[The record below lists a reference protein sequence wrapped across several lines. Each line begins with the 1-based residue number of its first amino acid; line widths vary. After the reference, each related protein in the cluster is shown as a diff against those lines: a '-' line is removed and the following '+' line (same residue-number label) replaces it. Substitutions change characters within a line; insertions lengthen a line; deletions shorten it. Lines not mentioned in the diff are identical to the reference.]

1 MSDQIKQQLREAYE
15 YIKNGQRDQ
24 ARAVLDPVVN
34 SDPNNA
40 DAWWLM
46 AMAVSTPA
54 DMRNALENVIRI
66 KPDHANARQML
77 DKMNAQF
84 FPSTPAASAPPTAPA
99 PIPPTPAA
107 PPPTPSAAPT
117 QQIAP
122 QPPSPVIPPAPA
134 LSSAPPTPP
143 TPPAPTARPASGS
156 QMGESLDDL
165 FAPLPSAP
173 AGPAAPRTTAPA
185 DDLFAPLPSASTGP
199 AAPKSTFPED
209 DMFAP
214 LPAGSPAPVYTPPP
228 YNPATAQKGRNP
240 IVYLLIALGI
250 AAICVCGVCVGLPLL
265 GGVAV
270 LGDPTVQAG
279 FSTAGAIIGTGVS
292 LVQAPDSLPTNAKEQ
307 GSISANQSKTGRLG
321 ALDQHTWQYQG
332 KSGESITIAA
342 KTANSSSF
350 DPYLGLYDADGN
362 LIKRTQ
368 TGRTGSTLTLDVTL
382 ADDATYTILVG
393 SIGGAPG
400 SYTLTLSSNRQ
411 QSQ

>member
-15 YIKNGQRDQ
+15 FVKNGQRDQ
-24 ARAVLDPVVN
+24 ARAILDSVVN

-54 DMRNALENVIRI
+54 EMRNALENVIRI

-84 FPSTPAASAPPTAPA
+84 FPSAPAASAPAPT
-99 PIPPTPAA
+99 PPTPATQ
-107 PPPTPSAAPT
+107 PPTPPAAPT

-122 QPPSPVIPPAPA
+122 QPPPVIPPAPT
-134 LSSAPPTPP
+134 LSSVPP
-143 TPPAPTARPASGS
+143 TPPAPPAPSARPASGS

-165 FAPLPSAP
+165 FAPLPSA
-173 AGPAAPRTTAPA
+173 
-185 DDLFAPLPSASTGP
+185 SAGP

-209 DMFAP
+209 DLFAP
-214 LPAGSPAPVYTPPP
+214 LPAGAPAPVYTPPP
-228 YNPATAQKGRNP
+228 YDATTAKKGRNP
-240 IVYLLIALGI
+240 IIYLLIAVGI
-250 AAICVCGVCVGLPLL
+250 AAVCVCGACVGLPLL
-265 GGVAV
+265 GGAAV
-270 LGDPTVQAG
+270 LRDPTFQAG

-292 LVQAPDSLPTNAKEQ
+292 LVQAPDSVPADAKEQ
-307 GSISANQSKTGRLG
+307 GSINANQSKTGRLG

-332 KSGESITIAA
+332 KSGESVTITV
-342 KTANSSSF
+342 KTANNSSF

-362 LIKRTQ
+362 LLKRTE
-368 TGRTGSTLTLDVTL
+368 TGRTGTTKTLIATLS
-382 ADDATYTILVG
+382 DDATYTILVG

-400 SYTLTLSSNRQ
+400 SYTLTVSSSRQ